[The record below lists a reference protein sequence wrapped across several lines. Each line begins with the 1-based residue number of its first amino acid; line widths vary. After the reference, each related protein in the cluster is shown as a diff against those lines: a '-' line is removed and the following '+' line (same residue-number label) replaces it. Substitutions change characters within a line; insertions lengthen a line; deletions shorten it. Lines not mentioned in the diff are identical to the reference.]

1 MKNKY
6 VSARPYV
13 AAFVIFR
20 KDDKIAFLLRENT
33 KWMNG
38 KYGLPAGKVDPGES
52 ITAGARRE
60 AKEEV
65 GVDID
70 TKHLRHLLTVF
81 RTTSVEDEPDP
92 WLDVIFEAQ
101 QWQGELY
108 NAEPHVHSELAWLD
122 PENLPENLTP
132 YVTFFL
138 ENIKAGKRYAEMGWD
153 E

>member
-1 MKNKY
+1 MTYKY
-6 VSARPYV
+6 NSARPYV

-20 KDDKIAFLLRENT
+20 QNDKIAFLLRENT

-52 ITAGARRE
+52 ISAGAIRE

-70 TKHLRHLLTVF
+70 PKDLKHLLTVY
-81 RTTSVEDEPDP
+81 RTTSVADEPDP
-92 WLDVIFEAQ
+92 WLDVIFEAKK
-101 QWQGELY
+101 WEGELY
-108 NAEPHVHSELAWLD
+108 NAEPHVHAELAWLD

-132 YVTFFL
+132 YVKFFL
-138 ENIKAGKRYAEMGWD
+138 QHIKDGARFAEMGWK